1 MQKQKHRSD
10 SEELDIS
17 DNKHVHK
24 HKKEY
29 KSWKSTIGRIKSLY
43 CRRFTNKSFLYSFI
57 KPLILTIILSIG
69 YLAIYTTTFVHIIF
83 ITLFLGFSS
92 YYRYKSEITKFTLF
106 NYGLIAS
113 IIFSYNMLLIGN
125 YNILIHTFDTIL
137 FTGLLTRI
145 FVMIGE
151 IH

>member
-1 MQKQKHRSD
+1 MQKQK
-10 SEELDIS
+10 
-17 DNKHVHK
+17 NKNSNKINNGNHLN
-24 HKKEY
+24 Y
-29 KSWKSTIGRIKSLY
+29 TNNNCSWSHTINRIISLY
-43 CRRFTNKSFLYSFI
+43 YRKFTNKSFLYSFL
-57 KPLILTIILSIG
+57 KPLILTIILSLG

-113 IIFSYNMLLIGN
+113 VIFSYNMLLIGN
-125 YNILIHTFDTIL
+125 YSVLIHTFDTIL

-145 FVMIGE
+145 FVMVGE